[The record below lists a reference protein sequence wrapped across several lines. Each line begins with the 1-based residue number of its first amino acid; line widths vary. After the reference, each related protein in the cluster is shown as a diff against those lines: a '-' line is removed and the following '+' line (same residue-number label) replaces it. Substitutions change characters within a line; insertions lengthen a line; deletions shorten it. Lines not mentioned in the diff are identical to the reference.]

1 MITATEFE
9 TIQLNRAALYTF
21 VARLFE
27 RPLTQD
33 DIEQLASTDFS
44 ALACGD
50 QSIDHGLH
58 VMERTLAKRNT
69 GTRELLNR
77 DYTSAFYGAQTL
89 NGKVAIPYESA
100 YEGSDQRLMG
110 AARSRV
116 FNIYKKQALKL
127 AEGIDL
133 PEDHISFMCQFMAV
147 MAKRAIESK
156 NAGRTE
162 ELRQNLLLQ
171 QAFLREHI
179 LSWFPKMREIAG
191 ELVEGRFY
199 RGVMELAQ
207 GAFDMD
213 AWVLKR
219 LTRNEG
225 CSASGFDLTWWEL
238 PRPVMPGETPIYP
251 KIDAK
256 LCIRTNGGS
265 CAECASA
272 CPVRIDPRA
281 VGKKEQSACVNCGAC
296 VRACPTGAISMPE
309 SA

>member
-1 MITATEFE
+1 MITESEFE
-9 TIQLNRAALYTF
+9 TIQLNRAALYGF

-27 RPLTQD
+27 RPLGQE
-33 DIEQLASTDFS
+33 DIDRLASADFS
-44 ALACGD
+44 GLACGNET
-50 QSIDHGLH
+50 IDHGLH

-77 DYTSAFYGAQTL
+77 DYTSAFYGTQTL
-89 NGKVAIPYESA
+89 GGKVAVPYESA
-100 YEGSDQRLMG
+100 FEGSDQRLMG

-127 AEGIDL
+127 ADGIDL
-133 PEDHISFMCQFMAV
+133 PEDHLSFMCQFMAV
-147 MAKRAIESK
+147 MAKRAIDFKKEG
-156 NAGRTE
+156 NAE
-162 ELRQNLLLQ
+162 ELHRNLLLQ
-171 QAFLREHI
+171 QAFLNAHI
-179 LSWFPKMREIAG
+179 LSWYPQLRQIAS

-199 RGVMELAQ
+199 RGVMEVAQ
-207 GAFDMD
+207 GTFDMD

-219 LTRNEG
+219 LIREEG
-225 CSASGFDLTWWEL
+225 CASSKFDLTWWEL
-238 PRPVMPGETPIYP
+238 PKPVMPGEKPTYP
-251 KIDAK
+251 RIDAK

-296 VRACPTGAISMPE
+296 VRACPTGAVSMPE

>member
-1 MITATEFE
+1 MITATDFE
-9 TIQLNRAALYTF
+9 TIQLNRASLYSF

-33 DIEQLASTDFS
+33 DIETLARTDFS
-44 ALACGD
+44 AMTCGD
-50 QSIDHGLH
+50 EVIDHGLH

-77 DYTSAFYGAQTL
+77 DYTSAFYGIQTL

-100 YEGSDQRLMG
+100 FEGSDQRLMG

-133 PEDHISFMCQFMAV
+133 PEDHLSFMCQFMAV
-147 MAKRAIESK
+147 MTRRAVELK
-156 NAGRTE
+156 NAGRTDD
-162 ELRQNLLLQ
+162 LRQNLLLQ

-179 LSWFPKMREIAG
+179 LSWYPKLRETAS

-199 RGVMELAQ
+199 RGVMEMAQ
-207 GAFDMD
+207 GVFDMD

-219 LTRNEG
+219 LAREEG
-225 CSASGFDLTWWEL
+225 CAASGFDLTWWEL
-238 PRPVMPGETPIYP
+238 PRPVMPGEKPVYP
-251 KIDAK
+251 KVDPK
-256 LCIRTNGGS
+256 LCLCTNGGS

-272 CPVRIDPRA
+272 CPVHIDPRA

-296 VRACPTGAISMPE
+296 IRACPTGAISMPE
-309 SA
+309 PA